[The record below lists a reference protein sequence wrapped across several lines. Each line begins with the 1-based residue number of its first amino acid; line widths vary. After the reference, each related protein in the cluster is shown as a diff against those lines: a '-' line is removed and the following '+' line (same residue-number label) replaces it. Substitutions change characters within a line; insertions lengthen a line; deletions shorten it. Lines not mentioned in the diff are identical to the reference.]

1 MFFAAKDQGMQ
12 RNMVYYRFFGKQWGL
27 EETHFLLGR
36 GAWRYF
42 TQTAKQREMLEFAL
56 NYLQTDDEGV
66 VSPEEVAAPS
76 APPDAEF
83 EGIGDYEESFVA
95 DWWQEPKTKGDAGEP
110 AA

>member
-1 MFFAAKDQGMQ
+1 M
-12 RNMVYYRFFGKQWGL
+12 
-27 EETHFLLGR
+27 
-36 GAWRYF
+36 
-42 TQTAKQREMLEFAL
+42 
-56 NYLQTDDEGV
+56 
-66 VSPEEVAAPS
+66 SPEEVASPS

>member
-1 MFFAAKDQGMQ
+1 MS
-12 RNMVYYRFFGKQWGL
+12 L
-27 EETHFLLGR
+27 
-36 GAWRYF
+36 
-42 TQTAKQREMLEFAL
+42 TQCCVPWQ
-56 NYLQTDDEGV
+56 DV
-66 VSPEEVAAPS
+66 VSPEEVASPS

>member
-1 MFFAAKDQGMQ
+1 MCCCMSVNQCCVPWQD
-12 RNMVYYRFFGKQWGL
+12 
-27 EETHFLLGR
+27 
-36 GAWRYF
+36 
-42 TQTAKQREMLEFAL
+42 
-56 NYLQTDDEGV
+56 V